1 MSEFKV
7 ISKVKES
14 AVDVVINNVKR
25 LIISKQIATG
35 DKLPSEFE
43 LAEMMGVSRGSVR
56 EAMKILNAIG
66 IVEIK
71 RGDGTYATQDTS
83 RAIIDPL
90 MFRMLTSEASLREL
104 LELREFIE
112 MAVGELII
120 TNATEDDIKIL
131 EGINQDMKDVYSKK
145 GNCVEL
151 GKMDILFHKAM
162 GKITNNVLVEM
173 IYSYVVDFLGSTIE
187 ATYQNYKEN
196 AKYSIN
202 VHEEMIEAFKKKDRD
217 YAVEKVKNSINQ
229 WKQLTTQ
236 YGRGTL

>member
-1 MSEFKV
+1 MGDFKV
-7 ISKVKES
+7 ISKVKDS
-14 AVDVVINNVKR
+14 AVDVVINNIKR
-25 LIISKQIATG
+25 LIISKQIDIG

-66 IVEIK
+66 VVEIK
-71 RGDGTYATQDTS
+71 RGDGTYVTQDTS

-90 MFRMLTSEASLREL
+90 MFKMLTSEASLREL
-104 LELREFIE
+104 VELREFIE
-112 MAVGELII
+112 MAVGDLIVA
-120 TNATEDDIKIL
+120 NATQEDIKLL
-131 EGINQDMKDVYSKK
+131 EIINQDMKDVYSKK

-151 GKMDILFHKAM
+151 GKMDILFHKTM

-173 IYSYVVDFLGSTIE
+173 IYSYVVDFLGATIE

-196 AKYSIN
+196 AKYSIT
-202 VHEEMIEAFKKKDRD
+202 VHEEMIEAFKKKDRE
-217 YAVEKVKNSINQ
+217 YATEKVKNSIKQ

-236 YGRGTL
+236 YGRGAL